1 MRLCTVLH
9 PEIGKFFGVEVGR
22 RILRIGAAAATMGL
36 AAADRESLADTLTYL
51 RHLPR
56 SEKALRRLLALIS
69 ENPRALSRPAA
80 DGAAHLVAP
89 RDISWLPPIEDPG
102 KILCI
107 GLNYL
112 DHCLEQNKEAP
123 KIPMVFNKFRTS
135 LVGHEGNIRLP
146 LKTDTKVDYEA
157 ELAVVIGRTARRVT
171 KRTALK
177 HVAGYTMLNDVTM
190 RHIQATEKQWS
201 RAKGFDGS
209 APCGPC
215 LVTADEVDD
224 PHALDISLR
233 LNGKVM
239 QKSNTSNLIFRIP
252 ELIAFI
258 TEVITL
264 EPGDIISTGMG
275 TYRNPQ
281 VYLKDGDVVEVRV
294 DRLGSLRNTCKAD

>member
-1 MRLCTVLH
+1 
-9 PEIGKFFGVEVGR
+9 
-22 RILRIGAAAATMGL
+22 
-36 AAADRESLADTLTYL
+36 
-51 RHLPR
+51 
-56 SEKALRRLLALIS
+56 
-69 ENPRALSRPAA
+69 
-80 DGAAHLVAP
+80 
-89 RDISWLPPIEDPG
+89 
-102 KILCI
+102 
-107 GLNYL
+107 
-112 DHCLEQNKEAP
+112 
-123 KIPMVFNKFRTS
+123 
-135 LVGHEGNIRLP
+135 
-146 LKTDTKVDYEA
+146 
-157 ELAVVIGRTARRVT
+157 
-171 KRTALK
+171 
-177 HVAGYTMLNDVTM
+177 MLNDVTM

-264 EPGDIISTGMG
+264 EPGDIISTGTPAGVG